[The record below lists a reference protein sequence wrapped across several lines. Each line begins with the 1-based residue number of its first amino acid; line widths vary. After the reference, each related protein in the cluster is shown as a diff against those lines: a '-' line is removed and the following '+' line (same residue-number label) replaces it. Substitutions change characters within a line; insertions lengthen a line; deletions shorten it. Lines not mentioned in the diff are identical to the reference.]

1 MHVTVTLGT
10 QSARETMR
18 KREPPR
24 TPNQTQRERERPS
37 VDCTNIS
44 SRCVHATD
52 NFSGAWHIL
61 SLVRTD
67 ETLRISHLHIH
78 QILVK
83 NRMVC
88 LYVHAL
94 ANLLICQPPTKHESC
109 GCVVK
114 SEHCSFLQFKYKQ
127 ILLVND

>member
-24 TPNQTQRERERPS
+24 RAHRTKQREKERDRPS
-37 VDCTNIS
+37 TAQTS

-78 QILVK
+78 QILVE
-83 NRMVC
+83 NHGM
-88 LYVHAL
+88 LFEFIL
-94 ANLLICQPPTKHESC
+94 CQP
-109 GCVVK
+109 
-114 SEHCSFLQFKYKQ
+114 
-127 ILLVND
+127 D